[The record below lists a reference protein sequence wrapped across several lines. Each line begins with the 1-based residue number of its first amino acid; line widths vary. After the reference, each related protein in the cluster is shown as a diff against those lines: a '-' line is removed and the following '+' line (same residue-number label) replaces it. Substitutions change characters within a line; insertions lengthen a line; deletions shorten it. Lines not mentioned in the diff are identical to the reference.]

1 MPKKKQQKQEWKPT
15 KKYTSNL
22 QKQQRKLNIIKFT
35 SAIVI
40 LAVVVMVVLG
50 LVFQWYI
57 PKVKPMGD
65 VVIEVNGSTIKMSEY
80 IDAVKYQTKGY
91 SEQLIP
97 YFLDPI
103 ANNIIT
109 GELVKQYAE
118 ELGYTVTP
126 QEIEDYLKEKDIEA
140 TDAVRSYAH
149 VYLVQM
155 KLIDEYFEP
164 QVPAE
169 TELRTA
175 RAMFLESQA
184 QADEVIQRLANG
196 ESFADIANE
205 LSLDE
210 STKKE
215 AGELGKHPAGIISAT
230 FGSSKLDELVF
241 SAELGI
247 HSSYEEDK
255 SKSIGYW
262 LAQVQE
268 WGEDEQNPIANIKI
282 MLLSS
287 EEEAQM
293 IRAKL
298 LQGEDFDEL
307 AKEYSSVWNETTGAF
322 FEEVVPDD
330 VSAAFDKVV
339 FDGRLAAGEISA
351 PIADDEQKTKGG
363 YWVYDVSTIETG
375 PISEEDVS
383 TLSYLKLEEWTETI
397 SDDEKNVIENHLDND
412 KKQFVIDRITG

>member
-1 MPKKKQQKQEWKPT
+1 MAKKKQQKQEWKPT
-15 KKYTSNL
+15 RKYVSNL
-22 QKQQRKLNIIKFT
+22 QKQQRKLNIIKIT

-57 PKVKPMGD
+57 PKVKPLGD
-65 VVIEVNGSTIKMSEY
+65 VVIEVNGTTIKMSEY
-80 IDAVKYQTKGY
+80 IDAVKYQTQGY

-97 YFLDPI
+97 YFLDPV

-109 GELVKQYAE
+109 GELIKQYAE
-118 ELGYTVTP
+118 DLGYTVTP
-126 QEIEDYLKEKDIEA
+126 KEIGDYLKEKDIEA
-140 TDAVRSYAH
+140 TDVLRSYTH

-155 KLIDEYFEP
+155 KLIDEYFKP

-169 TELRTA
+169 TELRAA

-184 QADEVIQRLANG
+184 QADEILQRLANG
-196 ESFADIANE
+196 EDFADIASE

-210 STKKE
+210 LTKKE
-215 AGELGKHPAGIISAT
+215 SGELGKHPAGIISAT
-230 FGSSKLDELVF
+230 FGSSNLDELVF
-241 SAELGI
+241 SAGLGI

-268 WGEDEQNPIANIKI
+268 WGEDEDNPIANIKI

-293 IRAKL
+293 IREKL
-298 LQGEDFDEL
+298 LAGEDFDEL
-307 AKEYSSVWNETTGAF
+307 AEEYSSVWNETTGAF

-339 FDGRLAAGEISA
+339 FDGRLPAGEISV
-351 PIADDEQKTKGG
+351 PIADDEQTTKGG
-363 YWVYDVSTIETG
+363 YWVYEISAIETG
-375 PISEEDVS
+375 PISEEDTS
-383 TLSYLKLEEWTETI
+383 TLSYLELEAWTETI
-397 SDDEKNVIENHLDND
+397 SKDENNVIENHLDD
-412 KKQFVIDRITG
+412 AKKQFAIDRITG